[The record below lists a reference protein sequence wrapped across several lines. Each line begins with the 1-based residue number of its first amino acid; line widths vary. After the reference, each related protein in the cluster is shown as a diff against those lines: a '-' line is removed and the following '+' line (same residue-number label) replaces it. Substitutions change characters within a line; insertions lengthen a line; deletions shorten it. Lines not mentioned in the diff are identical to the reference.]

1 MLCAWKTKGF
11 LHLKHL
17 LGNSGALLSVQH
29 PRGRCG
35 GAFSHST
42 LLSAGLSAPSTAHLC
57 ALTVQGD
64 LVGSSHS
71 APVSS
76 GLCMGQEVVAWM
88 CAGVGR
94 TGDARRNPWESQAW
108 SQELCDGDVGW
119 VPLRFWVSSGVSSS
133 LLSTSG
139 IPSQTPPLV
148 RWICSKPEPRTT
160 LPLHSS
166 GMKFCVVLKAL

>member
-76 GLCMGQEVVAWM
+76 GLRLGQEVVAWM
-88 CAGVGR
+88 CAGVGQEML
-94 TGDARRNPWESQAW
+94 GEILGKAKHGARNFVMGMW
-108 SQELCDGDVGW
+108 VGC
-119 VPLRFWVSSGVSSS
+119 P
-133 LLSTSG
+133 
-139 IPSQTPPLV
+139 
-148 RWICSKPEPRTT
+148 
-160 LPLHSS
+160 
-166 GMKFCVVLKAL
+166 